1 MFVWQRPKVLWVVKC
16 WGVDLVILTGVC
28 VQGPCS
34 KSKSLPQGKQKRCA
48 GHATKFIIRMMGA
61 MSTLHIGSSAWIV
74 FHPNKIFAYNWEV
87 RNRNMSWKDLLKCKG
102 WRSFKSFLYLI
113 HSFIHHFLSGCDQL
127 LCWLLGL
134 QREIVPV
141 SQSFTHYYK
150 IRDKKMS
157 STEDLLGC
165 RIMEF
170 STFALISQGSKNVSR
185 AKLCVQHLEHLFDDT
200 PHLEANWGLLDHSFP
215 NRWKVHFSTFLPN
228 MPSVIHVWA
237 FPFWTS
243 WLVLTWTGLK
253 KKFVF
258 KMAGGGPSK
267 MERHH
272 DKWSRWKGVREG
284 GVVQPKAL
292 QGAPDEDLAFASSA
306 TGHPQV
312 FRWYSAPLHL
322 SSSVTH
328 HRRSVFYLV
337 HIDFSII
344 SEMIGLATSYVSSLS
359 RRVCGGCAQLCKH
372 TRIGHHILCIWSQE
386 EGE

>member
-258 KMAGGGPSK
+258 KMAGGGGLQ
-267 MERHH
+267 
-272 DKWSRWKGVREG
+272 KWNAIMINGADEKVCVKEEWSNRKHCKGHLTKTWLSRPLRLGI
-284 GVVQPKAL
+284 PKCSVGTLHPCTCPLLLLIIDAL
-292 QGAPDEDLAFASSA
+292 
-306 TGHPQV
+306 
-312 FRWYSAPLHL
+312 
-322 SSSVTH
+322 
-328 HRRSVFYLV
+328 
-337 HIDFSII
+337 FSIW
-344 SEMIGLATSYVSSLS
+344 
-359 RRVCGGCAQLCKH
+359 C
-372 TRIGHHILCIWSQE
+372 ILIFQ
-386 EGE
+386 